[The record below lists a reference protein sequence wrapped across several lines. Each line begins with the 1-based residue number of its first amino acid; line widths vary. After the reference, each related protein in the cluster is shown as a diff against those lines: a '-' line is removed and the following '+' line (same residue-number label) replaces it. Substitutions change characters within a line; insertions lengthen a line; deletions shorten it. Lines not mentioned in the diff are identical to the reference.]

1 MVKSSGEDVEQT
13 FWKSWSPR
21 VLSILRIVVALL
33 FIEHGTQKW
42 FGIPAGPGP
51 VPLNSLI
58 GAAAMIETI
67 GGVLLLLGLLT
78 RPVAFVMC
86 GEMAVAY
93 FMAHAPKSPFP
104 VVNQGEPAILFC
116 FIFLY
121 YVFEGAGSWSLDAL
135 FVKEPVKP
143 DVPSGYVGNQPV
155 RGT

>member
-1 MVKSSGEDVEQT
+1 MVKSSGEDVERT

-42 FGIPAGPGP
+42 FGYPAGPGP

-67 GGVLLLLGLLT
+67 GGVLLLVGLLT
-78 RPVAFVMC
+78 RPVAFIMC

-116 FIFLY
+116 FVFLY
-121 YVFEGAGSWSLDAL
+121 YIFEGAGSWSLDAL
-135 FVKEPVKP
+135 LWKKP
-143 DVPSGYVGNQPV
+143 TAPALGGTWIEHRTV